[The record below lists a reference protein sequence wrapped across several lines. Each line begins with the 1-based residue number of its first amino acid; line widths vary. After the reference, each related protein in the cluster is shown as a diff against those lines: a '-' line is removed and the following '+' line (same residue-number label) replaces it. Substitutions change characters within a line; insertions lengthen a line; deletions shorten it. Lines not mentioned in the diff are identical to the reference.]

1 MAYIQK
7 KGTIYQITV
16 SLGSGKDRIRKST
29 KFIPPDNISERT
41 ARRLATEAAA
51 AFEREFERQFTVQ
64 GQKILTVES
73 IVPMWEDYMLQRGIK
88 QQSLTTY
95 RRVLQYFIDVAGDLL
110 LSEINYSDIYRGV
123 QASIEQKHKNDTT
136 YTLKHSLCSKKV
148 KAWTGMS
155 MSAIYTQYGVNI
167 SKNTSTVKS
176 KTAEKLC
183 EIFKWN
189 LEHDFIK
196 NETPVSEYFENML
209 SHAIRSLFDFAYI
222 QDFVKFDIKKQL
234 PVREV
239 KQQKQHSENK
249 KTFYD
254 ENDIQTLLHVLKEEG
269 EEWELMIYLLLFC
282 SLRIGELQ
290 ALYVNDVDLKAG
302 TLNVYKTLLRQ
313 RIDNKI
319 VGTTKSKAGFRTLH
333 VPKPLIPILQQHI
346 AKVTREH
353 ENIPEWKK
361 TPWLFPGTIFPKAIL
376 VEPNYCTFNNHWKA
390 FLKRHNLPIVT
401 IHSLRKS
408 AATIMLENGVNIKAI
423 QYRLGHESAQTTID
437 IYTKFQQKHDKSAS
451 EMFGNLLKRL

>member
-1 MAYIQK
+1 
-7 KGTIYQITV
+7 
-16 SLGSGKDRIRKST
+16 
-29 KFIPPDNISERT
+29 
-41 ARRLATEAAA
+41 
-51 AFEREFERQFTVQ
+51 
-64 GQKILTVES
+64 
-73 IVPMWEDYMLQRGIK
+73 
-88 QQSLTTY
+88 
-95 RRVLQYFIDVAGDLL
+95 
-110 LSEINYSDIYRGV
+110 
-123 QASIEQKHKNDTT
+123 
-136 YTLKHSLCSKKV
+136 
-148 KAWTGMS
+148 MS

-290 ALYVNDVDLKAG
+290 ALYVKRCG
-302 TLNVYKTLLRQ
+302 SESRNVK
-313 RIDNKI
+313 
-319 VGTTKSKAGFRTLH
+319 
-333 VPKPLIPILQQHI
+333 
-346 AKVTREH
+346 
-353 ENIPEWKK
+353 
-361 TPWLFPGTIFPKAIL
+361 
-376 VEPNYCTFNNHWKA
+376 C
-390 FLKRHNLPIVT
+390 
-401 IHSLRKS
+401 
-408 AATIMLENGVNIKAI
+408 I
-423 QYRLGHESAQTTID
+423 QNT
-437 IYTKFQQKHDKSAS
+437 SAS
-451 EMFGNLLKRL
+451 KN